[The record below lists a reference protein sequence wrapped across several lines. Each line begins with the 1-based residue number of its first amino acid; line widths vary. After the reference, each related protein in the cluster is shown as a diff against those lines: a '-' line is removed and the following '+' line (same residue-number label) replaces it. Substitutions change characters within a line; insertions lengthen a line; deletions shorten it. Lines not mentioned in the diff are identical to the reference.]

1 LRDRD
6 MASAT
11 QREGRT
17 LAPPS
22 SPSTRTKSERRRITV
37 REGRQTTGDGSEESP
52 HKIEPQNGGA
62 LRTLVREEE
71 EQLWRHSRGESQPER
86 DSTGNRTRDKQLGKS
101 MGTETRRRLL
111 QNTGARE
118 KTHATACFGKRSH
131 RWRRR
136 FERRPNP
143 STSTTIGLNSGAHLR
158 AKTGAKTERKP
169 ESLHCGGGAIASG
182 KGFGSNPNARR
193 LSRAGPQRT

>member
-6 MASAT
+6 MAGAT
-11 QREGRT
+11 Q
-17 LAPPS
+17 
-22 SPSTRTKSERRRITV
+22 TKSERRRITV
-37 REGRQTTGDGSEESP
+37 CEGRQTTGDGSEESP

-101 MGTETRRRLL
+101 MGTENRRRLL
-111 QNTGARE
+111 RNTGARE

-143 STSTTIGLNSGAHLR
+143 NSTSTTIGINSGAHLR
-158 AKTGAKTERKP
+158 VKTGAKTERKP